1 MEYNQG
7 SSGKANIEFHPDA
20 VYKFRQVDGVGYYA
34 DIAKGSV
41 QYDNTDKVVELEPP
55 LKKRKLQM
63 TPKTSKGKSHAL
75 EPTEDSDD
83 TLAFAM
89 DVEPTESV
97 SKEGE
102 GRAVTTRSKR
112 GDQLHPCAKLA

>member
-1 MEYNQG
+1 
-7 SSGKANIEFHPDA
+7 
-20 VYKFRQVDGVGYYA
+20 
-34 DIAKGSV
+34 
-41 QYDNTDKVVELEPP
+41 
-55 LKKRKLQM
+55 M